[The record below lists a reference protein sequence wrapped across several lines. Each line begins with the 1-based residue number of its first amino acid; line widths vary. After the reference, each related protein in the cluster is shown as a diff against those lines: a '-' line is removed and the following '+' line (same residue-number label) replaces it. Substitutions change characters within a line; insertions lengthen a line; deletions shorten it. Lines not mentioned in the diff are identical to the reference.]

1 MLSSYWVSMWL
12 RLDRDIPISSFIH
25 WASICFTIPI
35 TVFILVKI
43 GFYRAILRYV
53 NMSIVK
59 WAVVGSFLSSLLLIA
74 FSLYQDAFLPRT
86 VPIIYFFLLVIL
98 LCGTRYFYR
107 NIVNLITPKGL
118 PVAIYGAGESGRQLL
133 TILREHKEYNPI
145 FFIDDKKKLQYHTI
159 HGLKVYPSDNLA
171 KLIDKYRGC
180 PR

>member
-1 MLSSYWVSMWL
+1 
-12 RLDRDIPISSFIH
+12 
-25 WASICFTIPI
+25 
-35 TVFILVKI
+35 
-43 GFYRAILRYV
+43 
-53 NMSIVK
+53 MSIVK

-159 HGLKVYPSDNLA
+159 HGLKVYTSDNLA
-171 KLIDKYRGC
+171 K
-180 PR
+180 